1 MHPRAKVS
9 PETCKFRR
17 HGCPL
22 AKSCQCQTH
31 SINLHVRGVSDVAR
45 TVIRSNTCMDETD
58 EAAGRGS
65 EAEKPPGADLPSI
78 ARGATPGHE
87 RDTARAMEL
96 RAASRLRADHLGA
109 SRTAF
114 RLRFDRVVACPPLK
128 LAPSRLTLGLTWS
141 RCASH
146 SGATKRRGELKHAP
160 RHMCA
165 CCGRWLKLLRWL
177 DSRPQAVYSTGG
189 QECRGVS
196 EAVPLPCV
204 VSGVTVVG

>member
-96 RAASRLRADHLGA
+96 RAASKRRADHLVTQKPLAGPLGTHTPRPIRYSHLTKRPA
-109 SRTAF
+109 VARATAGKVLAAGCA
-114 RLRFDRVVACPPLK
+114 RQGQSTRRGLSSPSMRGITSTTWSIDRATWPSSSSSWQRRCHLR
-128 LAPSRLTLGLTWS
+128 PSRPDW
-141 RCASH
+141 
-146 SGATKRRGELKHAP
+146 P
-160 RHMCA
+160 
-165 CCGRWLKLLRWL
+165 
-177 DSRPQAVYSTGG
+177 
-189 QECRGVS
+189 
-196 EAVPLPCV
+196 
-204 VSGVTVVG
+204 

>member
-96 RAASRLRADHLGA
+96 RAASKRRADHLG
-109 SRTAF
+109 T
-114 RLRFDRVVACPPLK
+114 
-128 LAPSRLTLGLTWS
+128 TLG
-141 RCASH
+141 
-146 SGATKRRGELKHAP
+146 
-160 RHMCA
+160 
-165 CCGRWLKLLRWL
+165 
-177 DSRPQAVYSTGG
+177 Q
-189 QECRGVS
+189 
-196 EAVPLPCV
+196 AVPLLGY
-204 VSGVTVVG
+204 VSTAWSHALLSSSRHRGSHWSSPGAAVRRTLEQPSVGASSSMPPDIVRLLWALAQAP

>member
-109 SRTAF
+109 SRAAF
-114 RLRFDRVVACPPLK
+114 RLRFDRVVACCPRSTRHRGSHWSSPGAAVRRTLEQPSVGASSSMPPDIVRLLWA
-128 LAPSRLTLGLTWS
+128 LAQ
-141 RCASH
+141 
-146 SGATKRRGELKHAP
+146 AP
-160 RHMCA
+160 
-165 CCGRWLKLLRWL
+165 
-177 DSRPQAVYSTGG
+177 
-189 QECRGVS
+189 
-196 EAVPLPCV
+196 
-204 VSGVTVVG
+204 

>member
-1 MHPRAKVS
+1 
-9 PETCKFRR
+9 
-17 HGCPL
+17 
-22 AKSCQCQTH
+22 
-31 SINLHVRGVSDVAR
+31 
-45 TVIRSNTCMDETD
+45 MDETD

-96 RAASRLRADHLGA
+96 RAASKRRADHLGA
-109 SRTAF
+109 SRAAF
-114 RLRFDRVVACPPLK
+114 RLRFDRVVACCPLK

-160 RHMCA
+160 RQCA
-165 CCGRWLKLLRWL
+165 L
-177 DSRPQAVYSTGG
+177 AVGAGSSSLGG
-189 QECRGVS
+189 
-196 EAVPLPCV
+196 
-204 VSGVTVVG
+204 

>member
-1 MHPRAKVS
+1 MVSGRGVAYLNVTRAPPRFKRKVVTDHRMHPRAKVS

-87 RDTARAMEL
+87 RDTTRAMEL
-96 RAASRLRADHLGA
+96 RAAWRSQIVI
-109 SRTAF
+109 F
-114 RLRFDRVVACPPLK
+114 C
-128 LAPSRLTLGLTWS
+128 
-141 RCASH
+141 
-146 SGATKRRGELKHAP
+146 
-160 RHMCA
+160 
-165 CCGRWLKLLRWL
+165 
-177 DSRPQAVYSTGG
+177 
-189 QECRGVS
+189 
-196 EAVPLPCV
+196 
-204 VSGVTVVG
+204 

>member
-1 MHPRAKVS
+1 MIRNHRHQNVAYQPPPALLRSLLTIECIPAR
-9 PETCKFRR
+9 KFR
-17 HGCPL
+17 PKPASSDAMAAL
-22 AKSCQCQTH
+22 WPSCQCQTH

-114 RLRFDRVVACPPLK
+114 RLRFDRLVACPPLK

-141 RCASH
+141 SCASH

-160 RHMCA
+160 RHCA
-165 CCGRWLKLLRWL
+165 LALGAGSSSL
-177 DSRPQAVYSTGG
+177 GG
-189 QECRGVS
+189 
-196 EAVPLPCV
+196 
-204 VSGVTVVG
+204 

>member
-1 MHPRAKVS
+1 MRPRAPREKVS
-9 PETCKFRR
+9 PVETCKFRR

-96 RAASRLRADHLGA
+96 RAASKRRADHLGA
-109 SRTAF
+109 SRATF
-114 RLRFDRVVACPPLK
+114 TLRFDRVVACRALK

-141 RCASH
+141 RCTSH

-160 RHMCA
+160 RHCA
-165 CCGRWLKLLRWL
+165 L
-177 DSRPQAVYSTGG
+177 AVGAGSSSLGG
-189 QECRGVS
+189 
-196 EAVPLPCV
+196 
-204 VSGVTVVG
+204 

>member
-1 MHPRAKVS
+1 MRPTAKRLRLSSGQKAARRPRRRCQRARRASLGALKIGGLRKGSKSAFKLLTDHRMHPRAKVS

-87 RDTARAMEL
+87 RDTTRAMEL

-114 RLRFDRVVACPPLK
+114 RLRFDRVV
-128 LAPSRLTLGLTWS
+128 T
-141 RCASH
+141 
-146 SGATKRRGELKHAP
+146 
-160 RHMCA
+160 
-165 CCGRWLKLLRWL
+165 
-177 DSRPQAVYSTGG
+177 
-189 QECRGVS
+189 
-196 EAVPLPCV
+196 
-204 VSGVTVVG
+204 

>member
-17 HGCPL
+17 HGCPWPRAASARL
-22 AKSCQCQTH
+22 IRLTFR
-31 SINLHVRGVSDVAR
+31 VRGVSDVAR
-45 TVIRSNTCMDETD
+45 TVIGSSTCMDETD

-87 RDTARAMEL
+87 RDTTRAMEL
-96 RAASRLRADHLGA
+96 RAASKRRADHLGA
-109 SRTAF
+109 SRAAF
-114 RLRFDRVVACPPLK
+114 RLRFDRVVACRPLK
-128 LAPSRLTLGLTWS
+128 LAPSTLTTLGLTWS

-146 SGATKRRGELKHAP
+146 PGATKRRGELKHAP
-160 RHMCA
+160 RHCA
-165 CCGRWLKLLRWL
+165 LAPCCGRWLKLLRWL

-189 QECRGVS
+189 H
-196 EAVPLPCV
+196 
-204 VSGVTVVG
+204 

>member
-109 SRTAF
+109 SRAAF
-114 RLRFDRVVACPPLK
+114 RLRFDRVVACCPLK
-128 LAPSRLTLGLTWS
+128 HAPSRLTLELTWS
-141 RCASH
+141 RCTSH

-160 RHMCA
+160 RHCA
-165 CCGRWLKLLRWL
+165 L
-177 DSRPQAVYSTGG
+177 AVGAGSSSLGG
-189 QECRGVS
+189 
-196 EAVPLPCV
+196 
-204 VSGVTVVG
+204 

>member
-45 TVIRSNTCMDETD
+45 TAIRSNTCMDETD

-87 RDTARAMEL
+87 RDTTRAMEL
-96 RAASRLRADHLGA
+96 RAASRLRADHLVRPTYPAA
-109 SRTAF
+109 SRPPYLPEQEGQVRGGGRPPGPEERP
-114 RLRFDRVVACPPLK
+114 RLPLLAHRPPRDNPPTR
-128 LAPSRLTLGLTWS
+128 PSR
-141 RCASH
+141 
-146 SGATKRRGELKHAP
+146 P
-160 RHMCA
+160 
-165 CCGRWLKLLRWL
+165 
-177 DSRPQAVYSTGG
+177 PY
-189 QECRGVS
+189 
-196 EAVPLPCV
+196 
-204 VSGVTVVG
+204 SGV

>member
-87 RDTARAMEL
+87 RDTTRAMEL

-114 RLRFDRVVACPPLK
+114 RLRFDRVVACCPLK
-128 LAPSRLTLGLTWS
+128 HAPSRLMYSSHWSSPGAAVRRTLEQPSVG
-141 RCASH
+141 AS
-146 SGATKRRGELKHAP
+146 SSMPPDIVRLLWALAQAP
-160 RHMCA
+160 
-165 CCGRWLKLLRWL
+165 
-177 DSRPQAVYSTGG
+177 
-189 QECRGVS
+189 
-196 EAVPLPCV
+196 
-204 VSGVTVVG
+204 

>member
-45 TVIRSNTCMDETD
+45 TAIRSNTCMDETD

-78 ARGATPGHE
+78 ARAPH
-87 RDTARAMEL
+87 RAMSVTP
-96 RAASRLRADHLGA
+96 RAR
-109 SRTAF
+109 
-114 RLRFDRVVACPPLK
+114 
-128 LAPSRLTLGLTWS
+128 WS
-141 RCASH
+141 S
-146 SGATKRRGELKHAP
+146 
-160 RHMCA
+160 
-165 CCGRWLKLLRWL
+165 
-177 DSRPQAVYSTGG
+177 
-189 QECRGVS
+189 
-196 EAVPLPCV
+196 VPLPCFEPTILGQAV
-204 VSGVTVVG
+204 PLLGYVSTAWSHDLLSSSRHRGSNWGSPGAAVRRTLEQPSVGASSSMPPDIVSLLWAPAQAP

>member
-87 RDTARAMEL
+87 RDTTRAMEL
-96 RAASRLRADHLGA
+96 RAASKRRADHLGA
-109 SRTAF
+109 SRAAF
-114 RLRFDRVVACPPLK
+114 RLRFDRVVACCPLK
-128 LAPSRLTLGLTWS
+128 LARGSHWSSPGAAVRRTLEQPSVGASSSMPQDIVRLLWALDQ
-141 RCASH
+141 
-146 SGATKRRGELKHAP
+146 AP
-160 RHMCA
+160 
-165 CCGRWLKLLRWL
+165 
-177 DSRPQAVYSTGG
+177 
-189 QECRGVS
+189 
-196 EAVPLPCV
+196 
-204 VSGVTVVG
+204 

>member
-65 EAEKPPGADLPSI
+65 EAEKPPGADLASI
-78 ARGATPGHE
+78 PRGATPGHE

-96 RAASRLRADHLGA
+96 RAASRLQADHLGA
-109 SRTAF
+109 SRATF
-114 RLRFDRVVACPPLK
+114 TLRFDRVVACPPLK

-146 SGATKRRGELKHAP
+146 SGATKRRGGLKHAP
-160 RHMCA
+160 RHCA
-165 CCGRWLKLLRWL
+165 L
-177 DSRPQAVYSTGG
+177 AVGAGSSSLGG
-189 QECRGVS
+189 
-196 EAVPLPCV
+196 
-204 VSGVTVVG
+204 

>member
-1 MHPRAKVS
+1 MKRKVLSDHRMHPRAKVS

-22 AKSCQCQTH
+22 AKSCQCLTH

-109 SRTAF
+109 SRAAF
-114 RLRFDRVVACPPLK
+114 RLRFDRVVACCPLK
-128 LAPSRLTLGLTWS
+128 HAPSRLTLELTWS
-141 RCASH
+141 RCTSH

-160 RHMCA
+160 RHCA
-165 CCGRWLKLLRWL
+165 LALGAGSSSL
-177 DSRPQAVYSTGG
+177 GG
-189 QECRGVS
+189 
-196 EAVPLPCV
+196 
-204 VSGVTVVG
+204 

>member
-96 RAASRLRADHLGA
+96 RAASKRRADHLGA
-109 SRTAF
+109 SRAAF
-114 RLRFDRVVACPPLK
+114 RQRFDRVVVSSSRHRGYWSSPGAAVRRTLEQPSVGASSSMPPDIVRL
-128 LAPSRLTLGLTWS
+128 LWALDQAP
-141 RCASH
+141 
-146 SGATKRRGELKHAP
+146 
-160 RHMCA
+160 
-165 CCGRWLKLLRWL
+165 
-177 DSRPQAVYSTGG
+177 
-189 QECRGVS
+189 
-196 EAVPLPCV
+196 
-204 VSGVTVVG
+204 

>member
-1 MHPRAKVS
+1 MVSGRGVAYLKTSLEPPSLQDLIKRKIVTDHRMHPRAKIS

-78 ARGATPGHE
+78 ARGDTPGHE
-87 RDTARAMEL
+87 RDTARA
-96 RAASRLRADHLGA
+96 
-109 SRTAF
+109 
-114 RLRFDRVVACPPLK
+114 
-128 LAPSRLTLGLTWS
+128 
-141 RCASH
+141 
-146 SGATKRRGELKHAP
+146 
-160 RHMCA
+160 
-165 CCGRWLKLLRWL
+165 
-177 DSRPQAVYSTGG
+177 
-189 QECRGVS
+189 
-196 EAVPLPCV
+196 VPLPWRGDACPRDQLSL
-204 VSGVTVVG
+204 VSTLKTASKGIWGVSD